1 MSASAHLADLL
12 ARLQS
17 AVADRYAVERELGRG
32 GMATVYLALDLK
44 HHRKVAIKVLKPD
57 LAAALGPDR
66 FLREIEIA
74 AGLSHPH
81 ILPLHDSGEGGGL
94 LYYVMPFVE
103 GESLR
108 DRLDREPQLP
118 LDDAL
123 QITREVADALSY
135 AHGHDVVHRDIKPE
149 NIMLSGG
156 HAIVADFGI
165 ARAVSAAGG
174 DKLPQTGPAI
184 RTPAHK

>member
-1 MSASAHLADLL
+1 MSDVR
-12 ARLQS
+12 ARLH
-17 AVADRYAVERELGRG
+17 AALRGRYVIESELGYG
-32 GMATVYLALDLK
+32 GMAVVFLALDLK

-108 DRLDREPQLP
+108 DRLNREPQLP
-118 LDDAL
+118 LEDPL
-123 QITREVADALSY
+123 QI
-135 AHGHDVVHRDIKPE
+135 
-149 NIMLSGG
+149 
-156 HAIVADFGI
+156 
-165 ARAVSAAGG
+165 
-174 DKLPQTGPAI
+174 
-184 RTPAHK
+184 